1 MVRGCGA
8 PSSWSPSRKCV
19 TVGISMAEKERV
31 QRNKI
36 KKKKQAQR
44 DTDQKYKHEN
54 KERTADLK
62 QTVCSSSVDFIALCF
77 TIQTRND

>member
-1 MVRGCGA
+1 MLLA
-8 PSSWSPSRKCV
+8 PGPPAGNVSLLEYQWLKKNVFS
-19 TVGISMAEKERV
+19 E
-31 QRNKI
+31 I
-36 KKKKQAQR
+36 KLKKKQAQC